1 MIDIGETQGRKA
13 LQKAACAI
21 VHAKVRLSEL
31 MNCGWIPNF
40 FFDHDVSFLR
50 RSNVRCDKRN
60 FWDSI
65 LCALSTC
72 GFFSNPMIFHEK
84 IGGWVGTMRGRSR
97 FVKCESLAEAI
108 SFLRE
113 YSYYNSRAWQIGRRS
128 DNYDILDQENN
139 ILVVFTHHGEMYLF
153 SPCRADL
160 TIIRRN
166 LRKAGLWSVI
176 EESESCMES

>member
-1 MIDIGETQGRKA
+1 M
-13 LQKAACAI
+13 
-21 VHAKVRLSEL
+21 
-31 MNCGWIPNF
+31 
-40 FFDHDVSFLR
+40 
-50 RSNVRCDKRN
+50 
-60 FWDSI
+60 
-65 LCALSTC
+65 
-72 GFFSNPMIFHEK
+72 
-84 IGGWVGTMRGRSR
+84 SR
-97 FVKCESLAEAI
+97 FVLMDRFCNQSLGLRIYSLLYLIFIPASASGGKFGDWKALNPSELTLVDLLPRMRSEAKQTQTSGTAGLPFSSLAEAI

-139 ILVVFTHHGEMYLF
+139 ILAVFTHHGEMYLF